1 MSVTLPTEM
10 ARAVFDRIRT
20 GQYGSAG
27 ELIREA
33 VRRLL
38 EAEPAVRQSD
48 DDDAGEAPPPPRRG
62 GRRAP

>member
-33 VRRLL
+33 VRRLI
-38 EAEPAVRQSD
+38 EAEPAAPPV
-48 DDDAGEAPPPPRRG
+48 DDAPTKTRRK
-62 GRRAP
+62 RRSEE